1 MKKILLAGL
10 TVGVVMTV
18 AATASAA
25 TLDIA
30 VLAAGDGVY
39 NQYNSPYGSG
49 SGFDVNAQPN
59 AASYYYYS
67 SSGTSTDRNTAYAQF
82 SLNDAKSLTVADIT
96 GISLNLY
103 MIGASVDANLNT
115 PGKINHATSDGTG
128 AASQRLGGTQ
138 LVAAVTPGATG
149 WTSFDVTD
157 YILADLS
164 ADHNW
169 AAFSFDFDGS
179 YHTWD
184 WYRTSGFSF
193 ASAEQDNGANAA
205 YLRFETSTRNPG
217 TDPVPEPATM
227 LLMGTGLVGLIGARR
242 KKKA

>member
-1 MKKILLAGL
+1 MKKTLLAGL
-10 TVGVVMTV
+10 AVGVMMIV

-25 TLDIA
+25 TIDIA

-39 NQYNSPYGSG
+39 NQYTSPYGNG

-59 AASYYYYS
+59 TASYFYMS

-82 SLNDAKSLTVADIT
+82 SLSDAKSLTFSDIT

-115 PGKINHATSDGTG
+115 PGKINHAISDGTG

-138 LVAAVTPGATG
+138 LVAAVTPGTTG

-179 YHTWD
+179 FHTWD

-205 YLRFETSTRNPG
+205 YLRFETGTSNPG
-217 TDPVPEPATM
+217 TEPVPEPATM
-227 LLMGTGLVGLIGARR
+227 LLLGFGLIGLVGISR
-242 KKKA
+242 KK